1 MSNTPKD
8 IMIYLSSWNYGSYS
22 ITNPF
27 YNKMN
32 LKSQPIK
39 YIKMNIPLNVIIT
52 IKKMKKLL
60 KIYILKI

>member
-1 MSNTPKD
+1 
-8 IMIYLSSWNYGSYS
+8 MIYLSSWNYGSYS
-22 ITNPF
+22 IANPF

-32 LKSQPIK
+32 LKSPPIK